1 MTQKIT
7 MGRDRRQDAIDA
19 ENAMRQSGHNAY
31 VNGIPSVGDRVSQ
44 SRSRFGA
51 PTVMPQEL
59 SERNSNFSSTSTAAN
74 VPLDDPMHSTGNVDL
89 QTSAT
94 RSAEKDPAAFQGQ
107 AMERAEDEKLQ
118 ERLDMYAGKVNGNAH
133 MGNNNRPQTQS
144 L

>member
-7 MGRDRRQDAIDA
+7 MGRDRRQNAIDA

-31 VNGIPSVGDRVSQ
+31 VNGIPSVGDQVSQ

-59 SERNSNFSSTSTAAN
+59 SERNSNFSSPSTTAN
-74 VPLDDPMHSTGNVDL
+74 VPLDDPTHTTGNVDL
-89 QTSAT
+89 QTSASRYT
-94 RSAEKDPAAFQGQ
+94 QKNPVDFQVQ
-107 AMERAEDEKLQ
+107 AMEKAEDEKLQ

-133 MGNNNRPQTQS
+133 MGNNNRQQTQR

>member
-7 MGRDRRQDAIDA
+7 MGRDRRQNAIDA

-31 VNGIPSVGDRVSQ
+31 VNGIPSVGDQVSQ

-59 SERNSNFSSTSTAAN
+59 TERNSNFSSTGSTAN

-94 RSAEKDPAAFQGQ
+94 RSTQKAPARFQGE
-107 AMERAEDEKLQ
+107 AMEEVADEELRK
-118 ERLDMYAGKVNGNAH
+118 RLDMYAGKVNGNAH
-133 MGNNNRPQTQS
+133 MGNNNRQQTQR